1 VCNNNK
7 LQQIQ
12 LKHLILGIEI
22 QKSMQNNIDGDP
34 RLYTLSIL
42 PIGDAEYVLA
52 RLNNLLQ
59 IFPVSTLL
67 SRMAAS
73 LACVFL

>member
-1 VCNNNK
+1 
-7 LQQIQ
+7 
-12 LKHLILGIEI
+12 
-22 QKSMQNNIDGDP
+22 MQNNIDGDP

-73 LACVFL
+73 LACIFL